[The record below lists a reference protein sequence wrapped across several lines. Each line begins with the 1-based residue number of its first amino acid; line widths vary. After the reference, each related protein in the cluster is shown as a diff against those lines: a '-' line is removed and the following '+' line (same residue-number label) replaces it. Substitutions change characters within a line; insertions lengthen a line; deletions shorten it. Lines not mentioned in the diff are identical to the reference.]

1 MANPDTQPAGDY
13 GIPSTKNSSIRLYER
28 TGETSIMLVQ
38 VTSLYFYQKKQ
49 NHAFAKITN
58 HLVRY
63 NEPFMNKGIKA
74 PAYMFRM
81 LI

>member
-1 MANPDTQPAGDY
+1 MAHPATQPAGDY
-13 GIPSTKNSSIRLYER
+13 GITFHHYSRIRLYER
-28 TGETSIMLVQ
+28 TGETSVMLVY
-38 VTSLYFYQKKQ
+38 VTSFYFYQKKQ
-49 NHAFAKITN
+49 NYAFAKITN
-58 HLVRY
+58 NLFRY